1 MQLSPDGLQSLSHY
15 YIQAQEIGE
24 NTAVYL
30 RRIAEHGKMEK
41 RIIDG
46 CKAILRLARLLGNE
60 KVERAC
66 SRALQGNKYNYETIK
81 TILITGLADA
91 PIPEQPQDP
100 IEPNEPHSNLR
111 GADFFEN
118 KLNQ

>member
-1 MQLSPDGLQSLSHY
+1 M
-15 YIQAQEIGE
+15 
-24 NTAVYL
+24 YL
-30 RRIAEHGKMEK
+30 RGIAEHGKMEK

-66 SRALQGNKYNYETIK
+66 GRALQGNKYNYETIK
-81 TILITGLADA
+81 SIIITGIADT
-91 PIPEQPQDP
+91 PIPDQTQEN
-100 IEPNEPHSNLR
+100 IEPNELHPNLR